1 MKTIILAGGVIAVG
15 TTVAMAGGIDRS
27 GQSLSSVLFEKG
39 NYMEFSL
46 GYASPS
52 VSGVSTIYSGSA
64 GKSSGDMAGSYLLPG
79 FALKKQINKNLDVA
93 LIYDQPFGASV
104 DYPAGTGYYIQ
115 GATAKLT
122 TNELTA
128 LVKYRFD
135 NNISIYG
142 GPRWQTMREH
152 VTIPLVS
159 NYIAQG
165 SNQSAF
171 GYSLGVAYEIPSIAA
186 RVALT
191 YNSKIDYNIPTY
203 EQVAGG
209 LSTLTSTTP
218 VTTPQS
224 INLDFQTGVNP
235 TTLLFGSVRWVNWKQ
250 FNITPALYN
259 AATLG
264 GSLVSY
270 DSNTI
275 TYSLGLGHKF
285 TDNWAGAVVFGY
297 EPKSGGFASN
307 LGPTDGRASIGLGVT
322 YTEGNMKITGG
333 VSYIYIGSAN
343 TTLNGTNASG
353 NFSGNHA
360 IAVGMKVGYT
370 F

>member
-52 VSGVSTIYSGSA
+52 VSGVATALSLTP
-64 GKSSGDMAGSYLLPG
+64 GKSSGDMVGSYLLPG

-104 DYPAGTGYYIQ
+104 DYPVGTGYFAQ
-115 GATAKLT
+115 GSTAKLT

-128 LVKYRFD
+128 LLKYRFD
-135 NNISIYG
+135 NNVSVYG
-142 GPRWQTMREH
+142 GPRWQTMRETAA
-152 VTIPLVS
+152 VPFVGGYTARGE
-159 NYIAQG
+159 NQG
-165 SNQSAF
+165 AF
-171 GYSLGVAYEIPSIAA
+171 GYTVGVAYEIPSIAG

-191 YNSKIDYNIPTY
+191 YNSKIDYSIPTT
-203 EQVAGG
+203 ESSLFGA
-209 LSTLTSTTP
+209 LASTTN

-224 INLDFQTGVNP
+224 VNLDFQTGVNP

-250 FNITPALYN
+250 FDISPAQYKVL
-259 AATLG
+259 TG

-270 DSNTI
+270 DNNTI
-275 TYSLGLGHKF
+275 TYSVGLGHKF
-285 TDNWAGAVVFGY
+285 NDTWSGAVVLGY
-297 EPKSGGFASN
+297 EPKTGGFASN

-322 YTEGNMKITGG
+322 YTQGNMKITGG
-333 VSYIYIGSAN
+333 VSYIYIGSAS
-343 TTLNGTNASG
+343 TTLDGTNAAS